1 MKEIVEKR
9 EVEELLGCEITDEQ
23 FEKALK
29 YAVVTSSALNKE
41 DLIIINSDKSIE
53 AGDVVRY
60 ED

>member
-1 MKEIVEKR
+1 MVAKKVT
-9 EVEELLGCEITDEQ
+9 VEEADSNNT
-23 FEKALK
+23 